1 MAELPALSISPEKA
15 YFIVAKARQFD
26 AKDGVTD
33 PDSGS
38 NASDDGMR
46 SVLEDRIDDPVRTEL
61 VSFIHDLNDDERPEP
76 TRFRFKRTPASLC
89 FALRSLMQA
98 NFCFVLSSTGDHA
111 RLHSV

>member
-26 AKDGVTD
+26 VKDGVTD

-46 SVLEDRIDDPVRTEL
+46 SVLEYRADDPVRTEL
-61 VSFIHDLNDDERPEP
+61 VSFIHDLNDYEQTINLGSGDRSRWLGREPLQYGHDLPIADLPEV
-76 TRFRFKRTPASLC
+76 TIEIAD
-89 FALRSLMQA
+89 
-98 NFCFVLSSTGDHA
+98 SSE
-111 RLHSV
+111 